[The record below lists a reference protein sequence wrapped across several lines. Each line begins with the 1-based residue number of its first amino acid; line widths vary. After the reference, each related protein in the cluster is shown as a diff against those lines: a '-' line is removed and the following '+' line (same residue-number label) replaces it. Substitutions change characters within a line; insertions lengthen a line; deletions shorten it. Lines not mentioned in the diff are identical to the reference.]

1 MKKNLFVRL
10 ITWLA
15 IMAVLTL
22 IAMGAWMLL
31 SGNSQST
38 VSLKWLQFVQTVATF
53 LIPPV
58 LCAWLWDADR
68 RPFAWLKMDK
78 RVDGSLFALA
88 VAIMICAVPAIN
100 LLADLNSR
108 IALPESMA
116 AWEAKMKSM
125 EAAAA
130 ALTERF
136 LQVDN
141 LGGLII
147 NLGLMAFLPAL
158 SEELSFRG
166 TLQQLIANSQQL
178 TAKSQQLT
186 ANSQEL
192 IANSQEL
199 TAKSHMAIW
208 ITAII
213 FSAIHMQFYGFIPRM
228 LMGAMFGYVFVW
240 TGSLWVPIVMHF
252 TNNALAVIVYYIVA
266 NSQQLRAKSQELIAN
281 SQELT
286 ANNQNIADTIGAGDT
301 WWLGVISLILTSLGL
316 LIFYRRTH
324 KE

>member
-166 TLQQLIANSQQL
+166 TLQQLIA
-178 TAKSQQLT
+178 K
-186 ANSQEL
+186 SQEL
-192 IANSQEL
+192 R
-199 TAKSHMAIW
+199 AKSHMAIW

-266 NSQQLRAKSQELIAN
+266 NSQEPTAN
-281 SQELT
+281 S
-286 ANNQNIADTIGAGDT
+286 QNIADTIGAGDT
-301 WWLGVISLILTSLGL
+301 WWLGVISLVLTSLGL